1 MSALVVAA
9 GVLVDPGPLMR
20 AAWCDCGAVSSSAG
34 FLTMTPVAT
43 TTGTAQR

>member
-20 AAWCDCGAVSSSAG
+20 AAWCDCGAVSSAG

-43 TTGTAQR
+43 TTGTARR